1 MSRVAARAGQLAL
14 FQAGWIKFQQFGKRR
29 CSRLVHGRTHGHLYR
44 FQIQTTRLAVFGE
57 NRSEEHTSELQSPYE
72 LVCRLLLEKKKLTE
86 ASMLLQLQPINLNSP
101 QAFGS
106 L

>member
-57 NRSEEHTSELQSPYE
+57 N
-72 LVCRLLLEKKKLTE
+72 
-86 ASMLLQLQPINLNSP
+86 QLQEMFALVIEPGWKSP
-101 QAFGS
+101 SCESSSRRWLRSSSRLGNESVMGAPWVV
-106 L
+106 